1 MTAQS
6 TLEPT
11 HLLYLENT
19 YELQA
24 SATLTHINENQKGA
38 YFICDQ
44 TTFYPK
50 GGGQPADTGTI
61 TFEEG
66 ASFNVHFVDFDA
78 ETATVR
84 HYTNAPIDSGLI
96 GKTFSME
103 IDEDRRHTNA
113 KAHTA
118 GHLIDAL
125 VSEMAPELIGKIG
138 SHDANEGCYVK
149 FQGLLESTTADTL
162 LDKLNEKLNV
172 TISQNK
178 AVDKKIV
185 DPSELTS
192 LRLPDGY
199 KLPEGKPCRVV
210 QIDGFEPSP
219 CGGTHIKSLGEF
231 DEIVVT
237 KIGLI
242 KKENVTKVSY
252 QGTSIQVLRKIK
264 ASCVCS

>member
-1 MTAQS
+1 MTSQS

-11 HLLYLENT
+11 QLLYLENT

-44 TTFYPK
+44 TIFYPK

-61 TFEEG
+61 TFQSG
-66 ASFNVHFVDFDA
+66 ASLNVHFVDFDA

-84 HYTNAPIDSGLI
+84 HYTNSAIDACLT

-103 IDEDRRHTNA
+103 IDEDRRLINT

-138 SHDANEGCYVK
+138 SHDASEGCYVK
-149 FQGLLESTTADTL
+149 FQGLLESTAADRL
-162 LDKLNEKLNV
+162 LETLNEKLNSS
-172 TISQNK
+172 ISGNK
-178 AVDKKIV
+178 AVGKKIV

-210 QIDGFEPSP
+210 QIDGFNPSP
-219 CGGTHIKSLGEF
+219 CGGTHVQSLGEF
-231 DEIVVT
+231 TEIIAT

-252 QGTSIQVLRKIK
+252 RFT
-264 ASCVCS
+264 

>member
-1 MTAQS
+1 MTTQS

-11 HLLYLENT
+11 NLLYLENT
-19 YELQA
+19 YTLQA

-44 TTFYPK
+44 TLFYPK

-61 TFEEG
+61 TFQDG
-66 ASFNVHFVDFDA
+66 SSFQVHFVDFDS
-78 ETATVR
+78 ETARVR
-84 HYTNAPIDSGLI
+84 HYTNSPTDACFI

-125 VSEMAPELIGKIG
+125 ASEIAPELIGKIG

-162 LDKLNEKLNV
+162 LEILNEKLNSS
-172 TISQNK
+172 ISGNK
-178 AVDKKIV
+178 AVGKKIV

-210 QIDGFEPSP
+210 QIDGFNPSP

-231 DEIVVT
+231 TEIT
-237 KIGLI
+237 CDK
-242 KKENVTKVSY
+242 NWSY
-252 QGTSIQVLRKIK
+252 QKRKRHKGIVSFYVVSNSHKRSDK
-264 ASCVCS
+264 A

>member
-6 TLEPT
+6 IHQPT

-19 YELQA
+19 YTLQA
-24 SATLTHINENQKGA
+24 SATLTHINENQKGP

-44 TTFYPK
+44 TLFYPK

-61 TFEEG
+61 TFQDG
-66 ASFNVHFVDFDA
+66 TSFSVHFVDFDS

-84 HYTNAPIDSGLI
+84 HYVKAPIEECLI
-96 GKTFSME
+96 GKTFLME
-103 IDEDRRHTNA
+103 IDEDRRLINA

-118 GHLIDAL
+118 GHLIDVL

-138 SHDANEGCYVK
+138 SHDVNEGCYVK
-149 FQGLLESTTADTL
+149 FQGLLESITVDALLETL
-162 LDKLNEKLNV
+162 NQKLDSS
-172 TISQNK
+172 ISENK
-178 AVDKKIV
+178 AIDKKIV

-210 QIDGFEPSP
+210 QIDGFEKSP
-219 CGGTHIKSLGEF
+219 CGGTHIKSLSEF
-231 DEIVVT
+231 SEIIIT

-252 QGTSIQVLRKIK
+252 RFT
-264 ASCVCS
+264 